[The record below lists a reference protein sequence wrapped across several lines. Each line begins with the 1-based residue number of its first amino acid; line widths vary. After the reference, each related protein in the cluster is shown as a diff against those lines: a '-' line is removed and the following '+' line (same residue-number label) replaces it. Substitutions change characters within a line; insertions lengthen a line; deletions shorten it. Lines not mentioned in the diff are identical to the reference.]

1 MRFEEP
7 RHLTFNFAN
16 GSLPRLHTTHAC
28 PPDLANEK
36 DCAVQ
41 AGGEGFIKEL
51 CPMCIAVAGAVT
63 FIPRWSFFR
72 LFLLRSLQ
80 SEGTLTVTRSS
91 GVLSVNE
98 VNKRFRCIFHFF
110 HTKLFRQQR
119 NLTSHGKTALSRY
132 LFLLLFCF
140 LLKRSL
146 FVAQGSGHFSNS
158 GEICEL

>member
-16 GSLPRLHTTHAC
+16 GSLPRLHRIHAC
-28 PPDLANEK
+28 LPDLANEK

-41 AGGEGFIKEL
+41 AGGEG
-51 CPMCIAVAGAVT
+51 AVT
-63 FIPRWSFFR
+63 YIPRWSLFR
-72 LFLLRSLQ
+72 RFLLRSLQ
-80 SEGTLTVTRSS
+80 SKDTLTVTRSN

-140 LLKRSL
+140 LLKRTL
-146 FVAQGSGHFSNS
+146 FAAQGSGHFANS